1 MLKNFA
7 LGRDFAEVTPSGYE
21 PEPKSVSNG
30 MTFRYNLETPEDVSF
45 AATYLSMSVAERLR
59 KHGLSCNTV
68 AVTMR
73 RLDQSNVNR
82 SRTLSHPTCLFHEIS
97 ENALSL
103 IDENKRCDEPL
114 YSLTVHAENLTKQKE
129 NDFQQTLFPLPWE
142 EKYKK
147 IHSLENAV
155 DKIRSR
161 YGDSS
166 ISIASALK
174 NRLI

>member
-1 MLKNFA
+1 
-7 LGRDFAEVTPSGYE
+7 
-21 PEPKSVSNG
+21 

-45 AATYLSMSVAERLR
+45 AATYLSMSVAARLR